1 MNVILQFCIPYIFF
15 SYILYE
21 KQSHDLFIIGL
32 TNCDLT
38 ATATKFIRVR
48 IE

>member
-1 MNVILQFCIPYIFF
+1 MNVILQFCIPYIF
-15 SYILYE
+15 YE